1 MQMRLRR
8 DAINRVSTNGV
19 KFGHRVSTNRRSQPE
34 PSNHPSPFFLIRLP
48 VTQHRPP
55 VKQHREPAQRCK
67 VPFQIEEITAFE
79 EDESQDFDH
88 VAQRTD
94 TA

>member
-1 MQMRLRR
+1 MVS
-8 DAINRVSTNGV
+8 AITDWCNAFDRA
-19 KFGHRVSTNRRSQPE
+19 KIILLFGKLMG
-34 PSNHPSPFFLIRLP
+34 FLTQFMVEMGQISIRLP

-67 VPFQIEEITAFE
+67 VPFQIEEVAAFE
-79 EDESQDFDH
+79 EDEPQDFDH

>member
-1 MQMRLRR
+1 MGFLTQFMVEMGQ
-8 DAINRVSTNGV
+8 I
-19 KFGHRVSTNRRSQPE
+19 
-34 PSNHPSPFFLIRLP
+34 LIRLP

-67 VPFQIEEITAFE
+67 VPFQIEEVAAFE